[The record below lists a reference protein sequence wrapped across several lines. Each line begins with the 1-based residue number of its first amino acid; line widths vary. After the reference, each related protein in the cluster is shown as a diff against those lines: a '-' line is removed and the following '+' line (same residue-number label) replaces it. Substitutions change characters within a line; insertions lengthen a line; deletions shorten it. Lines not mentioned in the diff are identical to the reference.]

1 MKLIPD
7 NDNDMSRIVGLIVRR
22 MGREVTLTH
31 PLTDLQYA
39 VVQALDTEY
48 ESAFVAGGF
57 VCCNAN
63 RKVRRKAIY
72 KFNSSCNLFLIC
84 KATS

>member
-7 NDNDMSRIVGLIVRR
+7 NNDMSRIVGLIVRR
-22 MGREVTLTH
+22 MGREVTFRH

-57 VCCNAN
+57 VNCNAN
-63 RKVRRKAIY
+63 RKVRRKALY
-72 KFNSSCNLFLIC
+72 KFNSSCTLFIIG